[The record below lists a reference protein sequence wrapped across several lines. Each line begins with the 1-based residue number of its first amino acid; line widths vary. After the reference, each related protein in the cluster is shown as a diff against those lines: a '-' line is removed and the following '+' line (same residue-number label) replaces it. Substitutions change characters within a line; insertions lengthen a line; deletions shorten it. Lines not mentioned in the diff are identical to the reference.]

1 MANSAIAPLHPPYP
15 PHYFGFGIQATNYS
29 SDKLYK
35 FPLTI
40 AACDSRTATEA
51 KAQHDPHD
59 Y

>member
-1 MANSAIAPLHPPYP
+1 MAPLHPPYP

-35 FPLTI
+35 LPLTI